1 MEEIDEQVLS
11 DASVE
16 NASHAQCEG
25 DLSVSSKC
33 KSCCCVVHC
42 LVRFHSFNRKPLM
55 NSSMPVMMYGFEDTI
70 SGMLGDLGPD
80 MESTVHTMVQ
90 VHSDAVGDLM
100 KKISFQI

>member
-1 MEEIDEQVLS
+1 
-11 DASVE
+11 
-16 NASHAQCEG
+16 
-25 DLSVSSKC
+25 
-33 KSCCCVVHC
+33 
-42 LVRFHSFNRKPLM
+42 M